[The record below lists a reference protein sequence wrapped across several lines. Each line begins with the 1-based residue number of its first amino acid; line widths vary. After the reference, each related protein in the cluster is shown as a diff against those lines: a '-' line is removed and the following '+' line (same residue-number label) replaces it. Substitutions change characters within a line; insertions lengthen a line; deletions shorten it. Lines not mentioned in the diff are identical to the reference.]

1 MEKKQYLCSSFEK
14 MKLENL
20 TIGYGNHVVQK
31 SLTLQVRSGEMVCV
45 LGKNGCG
52 KSTLLRT
59 LSGLQPALGGECV
72 MPDGRSVSALSER
85 EKAQSMAIVLTE
97 RLSATNTTV
106 EDVAAMGR
114 FPYTG
119 WLGALSDADR
129 NIILEALKQT
139 EMLDKRHCFF
149 NELSDGEKQRVLISK
164 ALAQETPYIFLDE
177 PTAHLDLPNR
187 IKTLLLLRELA
198 HKADKAVVIS
208 THELDLALQTADVIW
223 LMTPGA
229 GIVVGTPKNLV
240 ENGDFQQAFDDPH
253 FRFTTS
259 DGSLRIQIK

>member
-1 MEKKQYLCSSFEK
+1 MQIEQ
-14 MKLENL
+14 L
-20 TIGYGNHVVQK
+20 TIGYGNQVVQEEL
-31 SLTLQVRSGEMVCV
+31 SLQIKSGEMVCV

-59 LSGLQPALGGECV
+59 LAGLQPALSGVCI
-72 MPDGRSVSALSER
+72 MPDGRKVSELSER

-106 EDVAAMGR
+106 EDVVAMGR
-114 FPYTG
+114 YPYSG
-119 WLGALSDADR
+119 WLGTLTDEDRRIIANALD
-129 NIILEALKQT
+129 QT
-139 EMLDKRHCFF
+139 EMSEKRGAFF

-198 HKADKAVVIS
+198 HHQHKAVIIS
-208 THELDLALQTADVIW
+208 THELDLAIQTADVIW
-223 LMTPGA
+223 LMKPHE
-229 GIVVGTPKNLV
+229 GIVVGTPGNLV
-240 ENGDFQQAFDDPH
+240 GNGDFGRAFDDPH
-253 FRFTTS
+253 FQFLTS
-259 DGSLRIQIK
+259 DGTLKIQIK

>member
-1 MEKKQYLCSSFEK
+1 

-20 TIGYGNHVVQK
+20 TIGYGNHVVQQNL
-31 SLTLQVRSGEMVCV
+31 SLLVRSGEMVCV

-59 LSGLQPALGGECV
+59 LAGLQPALGGTCV
-72 MPDGRSVSALSER
+72 MPDGRKVSELSER
-85 EKAQSMAIVLTE
+85 EKAQNMAIVLTE
-97 RLSATNTTV
+97 RLSADNTLV
-106 EDVAAMGR
+106 EDVVAMGR
-114 FPYTG
+114 YPYSG
-119 WLGALSDADR
+119 WLGALTDKDR
-129 NIILEALKQT
+129 MIIEEAMRQT
-139 EMLDKRHCFF
+139 EVLQKRHAYF

-198 HKADKAVVIS
+198 HKANKAVVIS

-223 LMTPGA
+223 LMKPQE
-229 GIVVGTPKNLV
+229 GITVGTPENLV
-240 ENGDFQQAFDDPH
+240 GNGDFQHAFEDPH
-253 FRFTTS
+253 FDLVQIDGALKIRLHTS
-259 DGSLRIQIK
+259 GTPVEAGS